1 MLLIHNHICAG
12 IQVSKGVT
20 YHGLALNCCNDL
32 SWFDHIIPCGLEGKD
47 VTSLT
52 KLLERKS
59 EGEKERDKKG
69 VKEEGCREK
78 ENFTSYSI
86 KIDLTSLFP
95 PPTNAVPVE
104 EVSPVLVHSLTKQ
117 FNLSL

>member
-1 MLLIHNHICAG
+1 MR
-12 IQVSKGVT
+12 
-20 YHGLALNCCNDL
+20 
-32 SWFDHIIPCGLEGKD
+32 
-47 VTSLT
+47 
-52 KLLERKS
+52 ERK
-59 EGEKERDKKG
+59 RDKKG

-104 EVSPVLVHSLTKQ
+104 EVSPVLVHSLTQQ